1 MATRMALDSPA
12 SPLNPNQTHW
22 AALIRRPANRRLL
35 LRRRKPPVIRL
46 GGKKPRRGIF
56 LVRILRRIRLR
67 CLKLHYACM
76 LRKLKKYYTQLV
88 KDIRDASATL
98 ESFQQRLFMET
109 TFGVPVELKI
119 VLITPILDACALW
132 VWASQSHQ

>member
-22 AALIRRPANRRLL
+22 AALIRRPGNRRLL

-109 TFGVPVELKI
+109 TFGVPVVSVSSLSSFLS
-119 VLITPILDACALW
+119 VDRPAPR
-132 VWASQSHQ
+132 SSMFM